1 VALRRADTSIPAPP
15 PCRAHST
22 VTSAVVH
29 ASVETTTA
37 AETTTNLPTT
47 TTTVKTTTAQLSTT
61 EGMDV
66 IDSTQTSF
74 ALTSQLML
82 R

>member
-47 TTTVKTTTAQLSTT
+47 TTTVKTTAQLSTT